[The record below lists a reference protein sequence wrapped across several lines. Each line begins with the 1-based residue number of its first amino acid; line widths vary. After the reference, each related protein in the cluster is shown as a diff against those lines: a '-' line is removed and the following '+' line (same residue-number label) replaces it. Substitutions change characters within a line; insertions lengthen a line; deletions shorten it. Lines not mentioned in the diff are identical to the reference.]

1 MLSRLETLGD
11 HLVTAISRPI
21 GIALLFAVLCAGLSL
36 SFRIPDP
43 DLFARVAV
51 GNLVSVRGE
60 LPHLDPFAYTPLK
73 PIWFDHEWLSGVI
86 FFHLVTWGGEWL
98 LLLVKVGAS
107 AATAALATTA
117 AVTVSGKER
126 PPFVWVMVT
135 FYLTATAW
143 LSSVRSHIFT
153 YLFLAGLILAFERYR
168 RHGERWPLFVV
179 PFVMIVWINCHG
191 GFVTGLGYLGV
202 MTLGMWVY
210 ERERAIFPSL
220 VLVAS
225 LGACL
230 INPYGVGY
238 LLFIVEAV
246 TMPRPYVTEWYPPS
260 FSEIEYLPFF
270 LVLGVMLAG
279 ASLSGRS
286 LRGDALVMLAL
297 AAIFGLRHA
306 RLVPIFGIFA
316 LVYGW
321 PMVRSLVSRV
331 NVRGRDL
338 GRAFERLLALVV
350 VVVILPTVLVG
361 VSRRLD
367 PSNEIFDYSSYPRAA
382 MDWLWKTGA
391 TGRLLVDFDRG
402 SFALWRLYPRFKV
415 SLDGRY
421 EELYPDATIELVV
434 AALDPRHP
442 RHATAFQSIE
452 PTEILVDR
460 DHVGYHDPALF
471 GARWQTRYRDERFA
485 IVSSRELSGSA
496 AEASGIWEPR
506 YRRSFGETTSKHNE

>member
-1 MLSRLETLGD
+1 MLVRLETLGD
-11 HLVTAISRPI
+11 RLVTAISRPI
-21 GIALLFAVLCAGLSL
+21 GIALLFAVLCAGLSV

-86 FFHLVTWGGEWL
+86 FFQLVAWGGEWL
-98 LLLVKVGAS
+98 LLLVKVVACG
-107 AATAALATTA
+107 ATAALATTA
-117 AVTVSGKER
+117 TVTVAGKER
-126 PPFVWVMVT
+126 PSFVWVMGT
-135 FYLTATAW
+135 FYLTVAAW

-153 YLFLAGLILAFERYR
+153 YVFLAGLILAFERYR
-168 RHGERWPLFVV
+168 RYGERWPLFLV

-202 MTLGMWVY
+202 MTLGMWVH
-210 ERERAIFPSL
+210 ERGRAIFPSIIL
-220 VLVAS
+220 LAS
-225 LGACL
+225 VGACL
-230 INPYGVGY
+230 LNPYGVDY
-238 LLFIVEAV
+238 LLFIAEAV

-260 FSEIEYLPFF
+260 FGEIEYLPFF

-279 ASLSGRS
+279 ASLRGRS
-286 LRGDALVMLAL
+286 LSGDALVMLAL

-306 RLVPIFGIFA
+306 RLVPIFGVFA
-316 LVYGW
+316 VVYGW
-321 PMVRSLVSRV
+321 PLVQSLIARV

-338 GRAFERLLALVV
+338 GRAFERLFALVIV
-350 VVVILPTVLVG
+350 AVILPTILVG
-361 VSRRLD
+361 VSRRFD
-367 PSNEIFDYSSYPRAA
+367 RSVEIFDYSPYPRAA
-382 MDWLWKTGA
+382 LDWLWGTGA

-421 EELYPDATIELVV
+421 EELYPNTTIELVV

-442 RHATAFQSIE
+442 RHAAAFQSIE

-460 DHVGYHDPALF
+460 DHGGYHDPAIF
-471 GARWQTRYRDERFA
+471 GTRWQTRYRDERFA
-485 IVSSRELSGSA
+485 LLSSRELSGNSV
-496 AEASGIWEPR
+496 SGSSIWEPR
-506 YRRSFGETTSKHNE
+506 YRRSPGE